1 MADFSPFSPSP
12 AQADALRAALISSL
26 HQAHRP
32 ELADVIDSADL
43 AVDRRGLWVW
53 PTDAALDPAW
63 LEGQLQS
70 AALAGGLS
78 VHPIYVLRGTLD
90 GVR

>member
-1 MADFSPFSPSP
+1 MLICSDFSAPSPSET
-12 AQADALRAALISSL
+12 LRAALMSSL
-26 HQAHRP
+26 HRAHRP

-43 AVDRRGLWVW
+43 AVDRRGLWVR
-53 PTDAALDPAW
+53 PADAALDPAW
-63 LEGQLQS
+63 LESQLQS

-78 VHPIYVLRGTLD
+78 VASIHVLRGLTAD

>member
-1 MADFSPFSPSP
+1 M
-12 AQADALRAALISSL
+12 SSL

-43 AVDRRGLWVW
+43 ALDRRGLWVR
-53 PTDAALDPAW
+53 PVDAALDPGW
-63 LEGQLQS
+63 LAAQLES
-70 AALAGGLS
+70 AACAGGLS
-78 VHPIYVLRGTLD
+78 VPSIHVLRGLTAD